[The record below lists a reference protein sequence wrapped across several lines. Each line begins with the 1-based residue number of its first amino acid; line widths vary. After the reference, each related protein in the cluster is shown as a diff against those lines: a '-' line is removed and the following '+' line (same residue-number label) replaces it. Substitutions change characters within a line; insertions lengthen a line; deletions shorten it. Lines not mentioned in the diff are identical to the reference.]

1 MTAKLDKKR
10 LVKVLG
16 MLGSRHDGE
25 ALNAARNAHA
35 MLAHAK
41 MTWAD
46 LLGVKP
52 GEEPEPLPQEDVAP
66 AAKHADKF
74 DDPDYPEMLKIV
86 LKAKNLDA
94 KSKKRFHDM
103 GDRVRRGLQLSLD
116 DKLFV
121 RWLYHA
127 MTGKA

>member
-41 MTWAD
+41 MTWAE
-46 LLGVKP
+46 LLDVKP
-52 GEEPEPLPQEDVAP
+52 GEEPEPLPQEDAP
-66 AAKHADKF
+66 AAKPADKF
-74 DDPDYPEMLKIV
+74 GDPDYPEMLKFV
-86 LKAKNLDA
+86 LKLKNLDA
-94 KSKKRFHDM
+94 KTKKRFHDM
-103 GDRVRRGLQLSLD
+103 EDRVRRGLQLSLD

-127 MTGKA
+127 ATGQK

>member
-35 MLAHAK
+35 MLAQAG
-41 MTWAD
+41 MTWAE
-46 LLGVKP
+46 LLGVRP
-52 GEEPEPLPQEDVAP
+52 GEEPEPLPQEDAP
-66 AAKHADKF
+66 PQPKHADKF
-74 DDPDYPEMLKIV
+74 DDPDYPDMLKV
-86 LKAKNLDA
+86 LLKSKNMDA
-94 KSKKRFHDM
+94 KTRKRFNDM
-103 GDRVRRGLQLSLD
+103 EDRVRRGLQLSLD

-127 MTGKA
+127 ATGKK

>member
-1 MTAKLDKKR
+1 MTKLDKRR

-35 MLAHAK
+35 MLSQAR
-41 MTWAD
+41 MTWAE
-46 LLGVKP
+46 LLDVKP
-52 GEEPEPLPQEDVAP
+52 GDEPEPLPQEDASRP
-66 AAKHADKF
+66 KPGADRF
-74 DDPDYPEMLKIV
+74 DDPDYPDMLKAV
-86 LKAKNLDA
+86 LKLKNLDA

-103 GDRVRRGLQLSLD
+103 EDRVRRGIQLSLD

-127 MTGKA
+127 ATGKK

>member
-41 MTWAD
+41 MTWAE
-46 LLGVKP
+46 LLDVKL
-52 GEEPEPLPQEDVAP
+52 GEEPEPLPQEDAP
-66 AAKHADKF
+66 TAKPTDKF
-74 DDPDYPEMLKIV
+74 DDPDYPEMLKLV
-86 LKAKNLDA
+86 LKLKNLDA
-94 KSKKRFHDM
+94 ESKKRFHDM
-103 GDRVRRGLQLSLD
+103 EDRVRRGLQLSLD

-127 MTGKA
+127 ATGKK

>member
-25 ALNAARNAHA
+25 ALNAARSAHA
-35 MLAHAK
+35 MLAQAK
-41 MTWAD
+41 MTWAE
-46 LLGVKP
+46 LLNVKP
-52 GEEPEPLPQEDVAP
+52 GEEPEPLPQEDAP
-66 AAKHADKF
+66 APKPADRF
-74 DDPDYPEMLKIV
+74 DDPDYPEMLKIL
-86 LKAKNLDA
+86 LKSKSMDA
-94 KSKKRFHDM
+94 KTRKRFNDM
-103 GDRVRRGLQLSLD
+103 EDRVRRGLQLSLD

-127 MTGKA
+127 MMGKT